1 MRGNPMRWMTRT
13 LALCSALSLV
23 SPVLDAE
30 ARSHKKDD
38 EEASSDEPK
47 KEKAKKEDADGEKAE
62 KVVLTD
68 KAELRAEP
76 SLIGKVVKKLR
87 KKEKV
92 EFVKRSPDGKWANV
106 RKGKVE
112 GWVESELLEGLP
124 PFVVAAVEKPAPPPP
139 PPPVAPP
146 PPPPP
151 PKDVCPN
158 VDGNQE
164 FVPVGLVKDASG
176 KCVVEKEAPPEEKA
190 AAEEKAKAAAAP
202 PEGPKIYR
210 DGLKGFHFSV
220 GGGIALLASSIQ
232 ATTSSGLVPE
242 LYNYHVDNLPA
253 LGLQARLGY
262 TYGYKWLRV
271 GIDGGYRF
279 GGGTSIVVQLPDR
292 ESLPTPG
299 PGGGPQTS
307 TLRTPRQE
315 LATTAH
321 DADAAV
327 SFGGYL
333 QLPKNLELAIRLRAG
348 MQFFGFIPELNATTP
363 LPQELFYGPLIGALV
378 EFQSQFVPGFG
389 FRLDGG
395 YIPYAV
401 RQENV
406 SLRDSDQTSSRGF
419 YAGLGGAARLFKG
432 FELELSYRVLGTST
446 DFAAGS
452 IPERLLRDRD
462 PEVQR
467 LARAG
472 ETLVSGSRST
482 VQHTLAINFV
492 FFRH

>member
-1 MRGNPMRWMTRT
+1 MD
-13 LALCSALSLV
+13 AAIASA
-23 SPVLDAE
+23 
-30 ARSHKKDD
+30 
-38 EEASSDEPK
+38 
-47 KEKAKKEDADGEKAE
+47 
-62 KVVLTD
+62 
-68 KAELRAEP
+68 
-76 SLIGKVVKKLR
+76 
-87 KKEKV
+87 
-92 EFVKRSPDGKWANV
+92 
-106 RKGKVE
+106 
-112 GWVESELLEGLP
+112 
-124 PFVVAAVEKPAPPPP
+124 VAAQAKWGGLAPQRRARVLFKMKELVERHTDDLARLITREHGKTFPDAQGE
-139 PPPVAPP
+139 VQRGLE
-146 PPPPP
+146 
-151 PKDVCPN
+151 VI
-158 VDGNQE
+158 E
-164 FVPVGLVKDASG
+164 FACGIPQL
-176 KCVVEKEAPPEEKA
+176 
-190 AAEEKAKAAAAP
+190 
-202 PEGPKIYR
+202 
-210 DGLKGFHFSV
+210 LKGQYSDSV

-378 EFQSQFVPGFG
+378 EFQSQFVQIG
-389 FRLDGG
+389 
-395 YIPYAV
+395 
-401 RQENV
+401 
-406 SLRDSDQTSSRGF
+406 
-419 YAGLGGAARLFKG
+419 
-432 FELELSYRVLGTST
+432 
-446 DFAAGS
+446 
-452 IPERLLRDRD
+452 
-462 PEVQR
+462 
-467 LARAG
+467 RAH
-472 ETLVSGSRST
+472 V
-482 VQHTLAINFV
+482 
-492 FFRH
+492 